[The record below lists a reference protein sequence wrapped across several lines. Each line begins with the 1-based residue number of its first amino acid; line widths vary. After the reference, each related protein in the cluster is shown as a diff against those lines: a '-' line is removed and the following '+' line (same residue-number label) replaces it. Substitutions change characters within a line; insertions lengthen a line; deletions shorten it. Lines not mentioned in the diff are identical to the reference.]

1 MTNNKR
7 KIDSRSP
14 QQGESPDSK
23 IYKQSEGNSPQIQYA
38 KRQGLSPTKTKSSV
52 SLNDKGKQMFPPSET
67 LIITSRAKKFLLLT
81 LNSLHYLIITMIGSV
96 NDQAIEIKPLK
107 NSVLVYAPS
116 ETIRRKILGL
126 TKLVEAAATK
136 EINENKVT
144 KNRVYKVIPKPVDTE
159 ILNIKKQETMLRQ
172 TGVDIKIV
180 KQLGKAGYLL
190 VTLSDKDSKLK
201 SIPLTSQGQNLE
213 YDLPPYKPNPKFC
226 TKCASLGHYAKQCR
240 KSINTCIK
248 CAGKH
253 ATKNCNG
260 KNLKCNNCGG
270 KHQAI
275 DKSCP
280 KYIFQKQV
288 LENVYSYKMSF
299 DQAKQKAKQKGEP
312 IPKIINSPVSEDETI
327 PKIISTSNV
336 TPGKSYAD
344 SVKSKVINNDTDI
357 ISDNE
362 ANMSPVD
369 NPEINIDQNLNI
381 ETENTQIED
390 QTPSIPNKDRKN
402 ISDIRKTIIKPPSKD
417 VTNLKNWETLIT
429 EIRNIADYQVLIT
442 EVVGVS
448 VNCQNNKI
456 NIVKVYRSPNQDI
469 KFNDYQEVLPN
480 LSDNIVLLGDFKS
493 RSSMWGS
500 STTDSNGNIIEKVI
514 DQNNMIILND
524 GTGTFQTV
532 TGNRTQIDLTLVSA
546 SLANDSQWSVL
557 DDQLGSDHFPVLTV
571 LNAKPVKNKVCT
583 PQRWIY
589 DKADWHR
596 FTTLCNEINI
606 DNIKHDDIE
615 IFNQHFCEVV
625 TKIADETIPK
635 TSGTVHTRKNCPWW
649 NDDCTNAKKKKIISV
664 INIEYMINQNQKKIM
679 NYIKLQSRSL
689 NVSLIRQKLTTGN
702 ISVTN

>member
-38 KRQGLSPTKTKSSV
+38 KRQGLSPTKTKSPV
-52 SLNDKGKQMFPPSET
+52 SLNDKGKKMFPPSET

-126 TKLVEAAATK
+126 TKLGKFQIKVSKFDTDHKKKITIEAAATK

-159 ILNIKKQETMLRQ
+159 ILNIKKQENMLRQ

-201 SIPLTSQGQNLE
+201 SIPLTNQGQDLE
-213 YDLPPYKPNPKFC
+213 YDLLPYKPNPKFC

-240 KSINTCIK
+240 KTINTCIK

-260 KNLKCNNCGG
+260 KNLKCNNCG
-270 KHQAI
+270 
-275 DKSCP
+275 
-280 KYIFQKQV
+280 
-288 LENVYSYKMSF
+288 
-299 DQAKQKAKQKGEP
+299 AKQKAQQKGET

-362 ANMSPVD
+362 ANMSSVD

-402 ISDIRKTIIKPPSKD
+402 ISDIRKTIIEPPSKD
-417 VTNLKNWETLIT
+417 VTDLKNWETLIT
-429 EIRNIADYQVLIT
+429 EIRNIADYQ
-442 EVVGVS
+442 
-448 VNCQNNKI
+448 
-456 NIVKVYRSPNQDI
+456 
-469 KFNDYQEVLPN
+469 
-480 LSDNIVLLGDFKS
+480 GD
-493 RSSMWGS
+493 
-500 STTDSNGNIIEKVI
+500 
-514 DQNNMIILND
+514 
-524 GTGTFQTV
+524 
-532 TGNRTQIDLTLVSA
+532 
-546 SLANDSQWSVL
+546 
-557 DDQLGSDHFPVLTV
+557 
-571 LNAKPVKNKVCT
+571 
-583 PQRWIY
+583 
-589 DKADWHR
+589 
-596 FTTLCNEINI
+596 
-606 DNIKHDDIE
+606 
-615 IFNQHFCEVV
+615 
-625 TKIADETIPK
+625 
-635 TSGTVHTRKNCPWW
+635 
-649 NDDCTNAKKKKIISV
+649 ISV
-664 INIEYMINQNQKKIM
+664 PIMRLFQNF
-679 NYIKLQSRSL
+679 
-689 NVSLIRQKLTTGN
+689 IRVQFSKEIT
-702 ISVTN
+702 IDVI